1 MGESALKIHMKGFK
15 SASVFTSGSQN
26 PTTIH
31 IYELNNVA
39 ILITCGIFAVM
50 LFFLII
56 SKGKKSRSLKI
67 PSPLLYYL
75 SKTSYKQ
82 EHAELSKALIDRENY
97 DVNYAQ
103 PEAGLSL
110 FLCACIGGSAD
121 LLAYMLTKGADVQS
135 LSNFGDS
142 GFYLAV
148 YEYLNSK
155 VLDLKVLNLLL
166 DAGCDVNHQ
175 NDNGFTALH
184 LACSEGNLDLVQ
196 FLLLNG
202 ADPLIT
208 TYNGILPHDM
218 AFNEGHTEVARY
230 VMSKIRR

>member
-1 MGESALKIHMKGFK
+1 MNCQEIHRFPAGFK

-75 SKTSYKQ
+75 SK
-82 EHAELSKALIDRENY
+82 
-97 DVNYAQ
+97 
-103 PEAGLSL
+103 
-110 FLCACIGGSAD
+110 CACIGGSAD